1 MELNIRLDQSRKHLY
16 EQIYEYIREEIIRG
30 ELHKDEKLP
39 SSRSLAANLGVARS
53 TVDFAYSQLADEGY
67 IKARRSSGFYVCGIE
82 TVPGGA
88 GNLSLSAAEEAPK
101 TPETGESLH
110 SGSDMYPAGS
120 PAGAG
125 AIDFS
130 IRDIDM
136 TAFPYATWR
145 RILRGLMGP
154 ESADLFGK
162 GDPQGDI
169 RLREMITHYLHLS
182 RGVVC
187 SPGQVVIGA
196 GNDYLLTMLRFLI
209 GEKKTVAMENPSYLR
224 AARIFQGLNYKVEY
238 LPSDGDGI
246 SPLCLE
252 KSGCDLAYVMPA
264 HQFPMGTV
272 MPYTRR
278 AELLKWAAS
287 AEERYLIEDDY
298 DSEFRYRGRP
308 IPALQSMDSI
318 GKVIYFGTFSKSIAP
333 AIRVGYMVL
342 PGKLAAEFA
351 DRCGF
356 LSSTVS
362 RVDQS
367 VLEAFISGG
376 YFERHLNRMRNR
388 YKEKHD
394 YLLKCLAVME
404 QRFEI
409 LGAGAGL
416 HILLREKKAPDG
428 CVRGRERE
436 LAECAKNAG
445 VIVYPL
451 HEFYEVPGD
460 YPDRAACRYTGA
472 EGRAAILLGFAALT
486 DDQIREGVSR
496 LKALLHI

>member
-1 MELNIRLDQSRKHLY
+1 MELNIRLDQCGRHLY

-30 ELHKDEKLP
+30 ELQKDEKLP

-67 IKARRSSGFYVCGIE
+67 IRARRSSGFYVCGIE
-82 TVPGGA
+82 VLPQ
-88 GNLSLSAAEEAPK
+88 
-101 TPETGESLH
+101 
-110 SGSDMYPAGS
+110 S
-120 PAGAG
+120 PAAAAVRGTGARAAQG
-125 AIDFS
+125 TADSAGISGFKDRKESGNESVIDFS
-130 IRDIDM
+130 LRDIDM

-162 GDPQGDI
+162 GDPQGDL

-187 SPGQVVIGA
+187 VPQQVVIGA
-196 GNDYLLTMLRFLI
+196 GNDYLLTLLRFLI

-224 AARIFQGLNYKVEY
+224 AARIFQGLGYKVAY
-238 LPSDGDGI
+238 LPSDKDG
-246 SPLCLE
+246 LLADRLE
-252 KSGCDLAYVMPA
+252 NSGCDLAYVMPA
-264 HQFPMGTV
+264 HQFPMGMV

-287 AEERYLIEDDY
+287 GEGRYLIEDDY

-308 IPALQSMDSI
+308 IPALQSMDSF

-342 PGKLAAEFA
+342 PEELAAVFA

-388 YKEKHD
+388 YREKHD
-394 YLLKCLAVME
+394 HLLKCLAAME
-404 QRFEI
+404 GRFEI

-416 HILLREKKAPDG
+416 HILLREKKSPDG
-428 CVRGRERE
+428 SVRERE
-436 LAECAKNAG
+436 RALAECAKSAG
-445 VIVYPL
+445 VIIYPL
-451 HEFYEVPGD
+451 HEFCEGFVNPGE
-460 YPDRAACRYTGA
+460 RAAV
-472 EGRAAILLGFAALT
+472 LLGFAALT
-486 DDQIREGVSR
+486 DDEIEEGAGR
-496 LKALLHI
+496 LRALLHI